1 MGSFRKPRPRFL
13 SSPVLSDLPQFHAAR
28 QAALLGSNKAWNS
41 VHKAVIKVFQGGS
54 LQDNELYSLNEN
66 IRQLLKS
73 ELGPFITD
81 YFQNHLLSKGLIL
94 MEEKM
99 RVCEGENL
107 LEALTRIWDH
117 FFTEI
122 LPMLQAIFYPV
133 QGKEL
138 TIRQMALLGFRDL
151 VLLKANLE
159 QVLHQ
164 RHNDVPPSIT
174 QMLLVLQG
182 AHEPKGPTEEYIQLE
197 HLVQLVVS
205 PYLGLY
211 ELLPRDR
218 SIANTVCLLDRR
230 FAGPKSKAVDAL
242 TDVCEVTAS
251 NETMLTPLIEQE
263 GETYLE
269 KCGSLRRHTV
279 ANAPTELQLLAMSS
293 MLHPSL
299 REEANSEDKR
309 LLTQPN
315 LNHKHY
321 SSGLNVPEI
330 ESEFMNLSPEKT
342 LDMKRTALGSISK

>member
-1 MGSFRKPRPRFL
+1 M
-13 SSPVLSDLPQFHAAR
+13 LSDLPRFHAAR

-99 RVCEGENL
+99 RVCEGENI
-107 LEALTRIWDH
+107 LEVLTRIWDN

-122 LPMLQAIFYPV
+122 LPMLQAIFHPV
-133 QGKEL
+133 QGQEL

-164 RHNDVPPSIT
+164 HHADMPPSIT

-197 HLVQLVVS
+197 RLVELAVS

-211 ELLPRDR
+211 GFLPRDR
-218 SIANTVCLLDRR
+218 NITNSVYFLDRR
-230 FAGPKSKAVDAL
+230 FASSRSKAVDSL
-242 TDVCEVTAS
+242 SDGSDVTAS
-251 NETMLTPLIEQE
+251 NETVLTPLIEQE

-269 KCGSLRRHTV
+269 RCGSIRRHTV

-293 MLHPSL
+293 MLHPGM
-299 REEANSEDKR
+299 REGPDSEDKC
-309 LLTQPN
+309 LLMQPS
-315 LNHKHY
+315 LNHRHY
-321 SSGLNVPEI
+321 SSELNVQEA
-330 ESEFMNLSPEKT
+330 ESEFMAVSLEEAP
-342 LDMKRTALGSISK
+342 DMKCTALG

>member
-133 QGKEL
+133 
-138 TIRQMALLGFRDL
+138 
-151 VLLKANLE
+151 
-159 QVLHQ
+159 
-164 RHNDVPPSIT
+164 
-174 QMLLVLQG
+174 QG

-315 LNHKHY
+315 RNHKHY

-342 LDMKRTALGSISK
+342 LDMKCTAFGSISK

>member
-54 LQDNELYSLNEN
+54 LQDNELYYLNEN

-133 QGKEL
+133 QG
-138 TIRQMALLGFRDL
+138 
-151 VLLKANLE
+151 
-159 QVLHQ
+159 
-164 RHNDVPPSIT
+164 
-174 QMLLVLQG
+174 

-211 ELLPRDR
+211 EFLPRDR
-218 SIANTVCLLDRR
+218 SITNTVCLLDRR
-230 FAGPKSKAVDAL
+230 FAGPKSKAVDSL
-242 TDVCEVTAS
+242 TDVSEVTAS

-299 REEANSEDKR
+299 REEPDSEDKR

-321 SSGLNVPEI
+321 SSELNIAEI
-330 ESEFMNLSPEKT
+330 ESELMNISLEKT
-342 LDMKRTALGSISK
+342 PDMKHTVLGSILK

>member
-1 MGSFRKPRPRFL
+1 MMGSFRKPRPRFL

-54 LQDNELYSLNEN
+54 LQDNELYYLNEN

-133 QGKEL
+133 QG
-138 TIRQMALLGFRDL
+138 
-151 VLLKANLE
+151 
-159 QVLHQ
+159 
-164 RHNDVPPSIT
+164 
-174 QMLLVLQG
+174 

-211 ELLPRDR
+211 EFLPRDR
-218 SIANTVCLLDRR
+218 SITNTVCLLDRR
-230 FAGPKSKAVDAL
+230 FAGPKSKAVDSL
-242 TDVCEVTAS
+242 TDVSEVTAS

-299 REEANSEDKR
+299 REEPDSEDKR

-321 SSGLNVPEI
+321 SSELNIAEI
-330 ESEFMNLSPEKT
+330 ESELMNISLEKT
-342 LDMKRTALGSISK
+342 PDMKHTMLGSILK